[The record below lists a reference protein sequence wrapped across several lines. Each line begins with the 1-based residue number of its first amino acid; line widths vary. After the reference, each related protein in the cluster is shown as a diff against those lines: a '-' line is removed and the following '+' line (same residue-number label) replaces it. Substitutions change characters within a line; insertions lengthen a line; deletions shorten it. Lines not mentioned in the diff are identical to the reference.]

1 MGQEPERFGSKFV
14 QKDKGGMMHKKLFI
28 PGPTE
33 VRDDILNAQAQP
45 MIGHRMKAFTALYT
59 GIVTKLQELLQ
70 TKNFV
75 TVLTAS
81 GTALMEAAIRNC
93 VSKDVLCCT
102 YGAFS
107 ERWLKIAKACD
118 RNADAIALDWGKVVK
133 PEMIEEKLKA
143 KKYEAVTVVQN
154 ETSTGTRAP
163 IEEIAEVMKKY
174 PDVLLLVDTVS
185 SLMGDKIEIEKLGI
199 DVCVSSSQKCFAL
212 PPGLAVGIVSDK
224 ALKKA
229 ENVPGK
235 GHYLN
240 LLDLRDYF
248 DKKGQT
254 PTTPAISLMWAM
266 DKQLDKIK
274 AEGMDNRYKRHLE
287 MAHYVQEWAKK
298 RFALYTEA
306 GYESVTVTCI
316 NNTKGI
322 SVADLN
328 TELGKRGYAISNGYG
343 KIKEQTFRIAH
354 MGDLILDEVKEVIK
368 NIDDILKL

>member
-1 MGQEPERFGSKFV
+1 
-14 QKDKGGMMHKKLFI
+14 MHKKLFI

-33 VRDDILNAQAQP
+33 VRKDILESQAQP
-45 MIGHRMKAFTALYT
+45 MIGHRMKAFTELYT
-59 GIVTKLQELLQ
+59 GIISKLKDLLE

-93 VSKDVLCCT
+93 VNKDVLCCT

-107 ERWLKIAKACD
+107 ERWFKIAKACD
-118 RNADAIALDWGKVVK
+118 KNAEAIALDWGKVVK

-154 ETSTGTRAP
+154 ETSTGVRAP
-163 IEEIAEVMKKY
+163 IEEIAKMMKNY

-199 DVCVSSSQKCFAL
+199 DFCFSSSQKCFAL
-212 PPGLAVGIVSDK
+212 PPGLAVGIVSEP

-229 ENVPGK
+229 ETVSGK

-240 LLDLRDYF
+240 ILDLKDYF

-266 DKQLDKIK
+266 DKQLDKVK
-274 AEGMDNRYKRHLE
+274 AEGMENRYKRHVQ
-287 MAHYVQEWAKK
+287 MANHVQDWAKK
-298 RFALYTEA
+298 HFSLYAEP

-328 TELGKRGYAISNGYG
+328 GELGKRGFAISNGYG

-354 MGDLILDEVKEVIK
+354 MGDITIDEVKELIK
-368 NIDDILKL
+368 NIEEILKL

>member
-1 MGQEPERFGSKFV
+1 
-14 QKDKGGMMHKKLFI
+14 MMHKKLFI

-33 VRDDILNAQAQP
+33 VRQDILDAQSQH
-45 MIGHRMKAFTALYT
+45 MIGHRMKAFTELYT
-59 GIVTKLQELLQ
+59 GIISKLKELLQ
-70 TKNFV
+70 TQNFV

-163 IEEIAEVMKKY
+163 IEQIAEVMKKY
-174 PDVLLLVDTVS
+174 PDVMFLVDTVS
-185 SLMGDKIEIEKLGI
+185 SLMGDKIEIDKLGI
-199 DVCVSSSQKCFAL
+199 DVCLTSSQKCFAL
-212 PPGLAVGIVSDK
+212 PPGLAPGFVSEK

-229 ENVPGK
+229 ETVSGK

-240 LLDLRDYF
+240 FLDLKDYF
-248 DKKGQT
+248 EKKGQT
-254 PTTPAISLMWAM
+254 PSTPAISLMWAM
-266 DKQLDKIK
+266 DKQLDKMK
-274 AEGMDNRYKRHLE
+274 AEGMENRYKRHLD
-287 MAHYVQEWAKK
+287 MAKYVQEWAKK
-298 RFALYTEA
+298 HFALYTEP
-306 GYESVTVTCI
+306 GYESVTVSCI
-316 NNTKGI
+316 TNTKGI

-328 TELGKRGYAISNGYG
+328 TELGKRGFAISNGYG

-354 MGDLILDEVKEVIK
+354 MGDLTLDEIKELIK
-368 NIDDILKL
+368 NIDEILKL

>member
-1 MGQEPERFGSKFV
+1 
-14 QKDKGGMMHKKLFI
+14 MMHKKLFI

-33 VRDDILNAQAQP
+33 VREDILNAQAQP
-45 MIGHRMKAFTALYT
+45 MIGHRMKAFTELYT
-59 GIVTKLQELLQ
+59 GIIGKLKELLE

-81 GTALMEAAIRNC
+81 GTALMEAAVRNC

-107 ERWLKIAKACD
+107 ERWFKIAKACD

-163 IEEIAEVMKKY
+163 IEEIAAMMKNY
-174 PDVLLLVDTVS
+174 PDVLLLVDAVS

-212 PPGLAVGIVSDK
+212 PPGLAIGIVSEK

-229 ENVPGK
+229 ESVSGK

-240 LLDLRDYF
+240 LLDLKDYF

-266 DKQLDKIK
+266 DKQLEKFK
-274 AEGMDNRYKRHLE
+274 AEGMENRYKRHLD
-287 MAHYVQEWAKK
+287 MAHFVQDWAKK
-298 RFALYTEA
+298 YFSLYTEP

-316 NNTKGI
+316 NNTRKI

-354 MGDLILDEVKEVIK
+354 MGDLTLDEVKEVIK
-368 NIDDILKL
+368 NIEEILKL